1 MPVIPERSLEV
12 LRAIVQ
18 DFISSNQPV
27 GSKSLLD
34 RHPLGVS
41 AATIRNDM
49 ALLEEEELI
58 VAPHTSSGRIPTE
71 KGYRL
76 FVDRLSEVKS
86 LSSAERSAIEGFMNS
101 ASDLDD
107 IVDRTARSLAQLTN
121 TLALVQYPSLG
132 RSSVRH
138 IELIPLTGQR
148 LMLMLITDSGR
159 IQQLQIETKA
169 ETADEL
175 IQEVRGR
182 LNGMLSGV
190 QLSSVQSR
198 LSDLAQEFSPERR
211 AFVSDVVTA
220 LQSLVDANR
229 QEKLVVSGAANLVR
243 RDEDFSGELSK
254 VLEAIEEQVVLLRLI
269 DELHA
274 DQHGVGLRIGSE
286 LGLEGLSHASLVV
299 SGYENRGT
307 EVAKLGVLGPTRM
320 DYSQSIASVRAV
332 ARYLS
337 KTLESHS

>member
-1 MPVIPERSLEV
+1 MIPERSLEV

-27 GSKSLLD
+27 GSKALLD

-58 VAPHTSSGRIPTE
+58 TAPHTSSGRIPTE

-76 FVDRLSEVKS
+76 FVDRLSEVKQ
-86 LSSAERSAIEGFMNS
+86 LTPAERSAIENFMNT

-121 TLALVQYPSLG
+121 TLAVVQYPSLG

-138 IELIPLTGQR
+138 IELIPLGSDR
-148 LMLMLITDSGR
+148 ILLMLITDSGR
-159 IQQLQIETKA
+159 IQQLQVDTEA
-169 ETADEL
+169 ELAEDL
-175 IQEVRGR
+175 IQEVRCR
-182 LNGMLSGV
+182 LNGMLAGV
-190 QLSSVQSR
+190 QLSSVEAR
-198 LSDLAQEFSPERR
+198 LTELEDEYSLERR
-211 AFVSDVVTA
+211 SFVRDVVTA

-229 QEKLVVSGAANLVR
+229 QEKLVISGAANLVR

-254 VLEAIEEQVVLLRLI
+254 VLEAIEEQVVLLKLL

-286 LGLEGLSHASLVV
+286 LGLQGLKHASIVV
-299 SGYENRGT
+299 TGYENRGT

-320 DYSQSIASVRAV
+320 DYSQNIASVRAV
-332 ARYLS
+332 ARYLT

>member
-1 MPVIPERSLEV
+1 MIPERSLEV

-76 FVDRLSEVKS
+76 FVDQLSDIKS
-86 LSSAERSAIEGFMNS
+86 LSSAEKSAIENFMNS
-101 ASDLDD
+101 ANDLDD
-107 IVDRTARSLAQLTN
+107 IVDRTARSLSQLTN

-132 RSSVRH
+132 RSAVRH
-138 IELIPLTGQR
+138 IELIPLSDR
-148 LMLMLITDSGR
+148 RVLLMLITDSGR
-159 IQQLQIETKA
+159 IQQLQVE
-169 ETADEL
+169 ADNDIADDL
-175 IQEVRGR
+175 TQEVRGR
-182 LNGMLSGV
+182 LNGMLAGI
-190 QLSSVQSR
+190 QLSQVESR
-198 LSDLAQEFSPERR
+198 LEEMEAEFSLERR
-211 AFVSDVVTA
+211 PFVGKIVQA
-220 LQSLVDANR
+220 LRSLVEANR
-229 QEKLVVSGAANLVR
+229 QEKIVISGAANLVR

-254 VLEAIEEQVVLLRLI
+254 VLEAIEEQVVLLRLL

-286 LGLEGLSHASLVV
+286 LGLAGLSHASLVV
-299 SGYENRGT
+299 TGYENRGT

-320 DYSQSIASVRAV
+320 DYSQNIASVRAV

>member
-1 MPVIPERSLEV
+1 MIPERSLEV

-27 GSKSLLD
+27 GSKALLD

-58 VAPHTSSGRIPTE
+58 TAPHTSSGRIPTE

-76 FVDRLSEVKS
+76 FVDRLSEVKQ
-86 LSSAERSAIEGFMNS
+86 LTPAERSAIENFMNT

-121 TLALVQYPSLG
+121 TLAVVQYPSLG

-138 IELIPLTGQR
+138 IELIPLGSDR
-148 LMLMLITDSGR
+148 ILLMLITDSGR
-159 IQQLQIETKA
+159 IQQLQVDTEA
-169 ETADEL
+169 ELAEDL

-182 LNGMLSGV
+182 LNGMLAGV
-190 QLSSVQSR
+190 QLSAVEAR
-198 LSDLAQEFSPERR
+198 LTELEDEFSLERR
-211 AFVSDVVTA
+211 SFVRDVVTA

-229 QEKLVVSGAANLVR
+229 QEKLVISGAANLVR

-254 VLEAIEEQVVLLRLI
+254 VLEAIEEQVVLLKLL

-286 LGLEGLSHASLVV
+286 LGLQGLKHASIVV
-299 SGYENRGT
+299 TGYENRGT

-320 DYSQSIASVRAV
+320 DYSQNIASVRAV
-332 ARYLS
+332 ARYLT